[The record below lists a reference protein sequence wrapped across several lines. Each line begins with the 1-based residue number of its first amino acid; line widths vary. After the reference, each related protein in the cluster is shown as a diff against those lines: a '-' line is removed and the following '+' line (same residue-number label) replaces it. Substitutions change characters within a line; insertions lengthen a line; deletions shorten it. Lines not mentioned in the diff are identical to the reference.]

1 MLRFFRCTSGLYI
14 RFTFFYHLLLRPL
27 FEKTTLMLQIMLMAI
42 PRMSLYQ
49 TLIFSLKRNTE
60 RIFRCFH
67 IYRDGTGHLIISSKE
82 NLEVQVSKRCMKI
95 EDSVKILGIGI
106 EVDLIFDNRLNQLC
120 QKASKKL
127 HALTRNARWMDIN
140 NQRITVT
147 PFVSF

>member
-1 MLRFFRCTSGLYI
+1 
-14 RFTFFYHLLLRPL
+14 
-27 FEKTTLMLQIMLMAI
+27 MLQIMLMAI

-49 TLIFSLKRNTE
+49 TLILSLKRNTE

-82 NLEVQVSKRCMKI
+82 NLEVQVSKRCIKI